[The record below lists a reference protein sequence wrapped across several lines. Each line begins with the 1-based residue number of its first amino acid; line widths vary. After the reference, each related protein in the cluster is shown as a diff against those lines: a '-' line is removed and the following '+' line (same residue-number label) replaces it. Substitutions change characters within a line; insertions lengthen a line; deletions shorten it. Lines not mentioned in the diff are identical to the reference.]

1 MRLLILVTL
10 VTLITL
16 MAGTA
21 SAATITGTVYDYSL
35 EPVPGAIVT
44 VNTTPEQT
52 LVARDGT
59 YKLHLPTGTY
69 NLSVNKA
76 TGGGLKQHH
85 STTITVDEEGE
96 YTYDLIL
103 FPETEAIETPE
114 PGFLEDDEDTEKTE
128 RQPFKAEHALLL
140 LIGLALIGIGGYR
153 YLHRKKK
160 RKEAATDPFAEKIL
174 HHIKR
179 EKTITQ
185 KDLRQHYAESEAAI
199 STALARLESEGRIR
213 KVKRGRGNILIYQ
226 K

>member
-1 MRLLILVTL
+1 MRLLM
-10 VTLITL
+10 LITL
-16 MAGTA
+16 VALMAGSA

-59 YKLHLPTGTY
+59 YKLHLPAGTY

-85 STTITVDEEGE
+85 TTTITVSEEGE

-103 FPETEAIETPE
+103 FPETEAIETPRE
-114 PGFLEDDEDTEKTE
+114 GFLEDDEETPEE
-128 RQPFKAEHALLL
+128 EAPAFKAEHALLI
-140 LIGLALIGIGGYR
+140 LIGLALIGVGGYR
-153 YLHRKKK
+153 YLRRKKK
-160 RKEAATDPFAEKIL
+160 REEEAADPFAEKIL
-174 HHIKR
+174 QHIKR
-179 EKTITQ
+179 EKTISQ
-185 KDLRQHYAESEAAI
+185 KDLRKHYAESEAAI
-199 STALARLESEGRIR
+199 STALARLEAEGRIR